1 MGEGG
6 DTTGAQK
13 EARRLV
19 HDLRQPLAAMQ
30 MWLDLLAE
38 KLRGQVG
45 EKEEHYL
52 AKVRAEM
59 ARMAALL
66 TASAGGAAPA
76 PGAPAVSAA
85 GVPSEEGASLAGIS
99 LLVVED
105 DEMTAEALQLAL
117 EGEGATVVVADTLAA
132 ALEAFASASPHGV
145 LSDLKLSD
153 GDGFML
159 VAEIRRRD
167 AQAGRTTAALAVT
180 GFDSAETR
188 AQSRAAGFDDL
199 VVKPFAISD
208 LIARMAG
215 LVAAAR

>member
-1 MGEGG
+1 MGEGE
-6 DTTGAQK
+6 TTGAQK

-45 EKEEHYL
+45 EKEQHYL
-52 AKVRAEM
+52 GKIRAEV
-59 ARMAALL
+59 ARMTTLL
-66 TASAGGAAPA
+66 ASSAGGAAA
-76 PGAPAVSAA
+76 SSPGTAA
-85 GVPSEEGASLAGIS
+85 GAAADARSEAGASLAGIS

-117 EGEGATVVVADTLAA
+117 EGEGATVVVAATLAA
-132 ALEAFASASPHGV
+132 ALDAFTTASPHGV
-145 LSDLKLSD
+145 LSDLNLSD

-159 VAEIRRRD
+159 AAEIRRRD
-167 AQAGRTTAALAVT
+167 VQAGRTTAALAVT

-199 VVKPFAISD
+199 VVKPFAIDD
-208 LIARMAG
+208 LIARVARV
-215 LVAAAR
+215 VAAAR